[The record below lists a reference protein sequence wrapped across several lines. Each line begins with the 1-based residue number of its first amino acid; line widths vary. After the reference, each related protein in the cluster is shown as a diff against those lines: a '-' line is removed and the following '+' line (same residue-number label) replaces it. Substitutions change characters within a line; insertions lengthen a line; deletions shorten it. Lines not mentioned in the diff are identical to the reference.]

1 MKLWRGEVR
10 AVCAA
15 VLACAV
21 AVPVSAQMF
30 WKSPD
35 FRGQPV
41 EGTEA
46 GVVIPLPGATNAEV
60 AANLVW
66 TLRAG
71 LNVAALQCQFA
82 PSLMTVGNYND
93 LLKHH
98 GKELNTDYK
107 ALQAYFARTVKG
119 TPAAKAA
126 AFDRYTT
133 STYNSFSTLNG
144 QLGFCQTAASIGEQA
159 LMTPK
164 GKLVATA
171 RERLRE
177 FRNSLA
183 PNADDINRLQQQYVF
198 ADTAVPGY
206 APDCFDSKGR
216 VKKRCL

>member
-1 MKLWRGEVR
+1 MVGRGI
-10 AVCAA
+10 ACAA
-15 VLACAV
+15 GAMMLVCT
-21 AVPVSAQMF
+21 AVPASAQMF

-41 EGTEA
+41 QGTEA
-46 GVVIPLPGATNAEV
+46 GVVIPLPGATASEV
-60 AANLVW
+60 NANLVW

-82 PSLMTVGNYND
+82 PSLMTVANYNQM
-93 LLKHH
+93 LSHH

-107 ALQAYFARTVKG
+107 TLQAYFRRKARSENEANG
-119 TPAAKAA
+119 N
-126 AFDRYTT
+126 FDRYTT

-144 QLGFCQTAASIGEQA
+144 QRGFCQTAGSVGEQA

-177 FRNSLA
+177 LRNSLA
-183 PNADDINRLQQQYVF
+183 PNEDGINVRQQYAF

-206 APDCFDSKGR
+206 APDCFDKKGR